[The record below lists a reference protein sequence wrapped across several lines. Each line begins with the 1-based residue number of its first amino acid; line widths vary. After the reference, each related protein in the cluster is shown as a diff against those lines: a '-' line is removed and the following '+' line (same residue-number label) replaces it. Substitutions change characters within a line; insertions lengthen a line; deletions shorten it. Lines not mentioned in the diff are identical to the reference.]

1 MISVIIVSFKEPKS
15 IGKCISCIADR
26 KYSGIVSPF
35 EILQVSP
42 DELTLKAGKKEAH
55 KLGLSKKQFIQVID
69 PCKGKPYALKMAL
82 KKAKGDIIILTD
94 GDTYFDRNAVE
105 EILKP
110 FGNDNVGGVSGRPV
124 SRDEKNNPMAYYGHL
139 LSDSAHHKR
148 SHTMKLIPNTNY
160 YISNKEF
167 FPMSGYIMAVRN
179 IDLNIPEDVLSDD
192 AYISYTLRNKGLE
205 IGYAPEARCFVKYP
219 TSLKD
224 YFKQKVRSIGGFI
237 QLEKYEVFKRDKQSR
252 SIGIELKYFFF
263 VFKYAKNIKELIW
276 SLLFFPI
283 RLWTW
288 MRIFWER
295 RVVKK
300 DFKKTWVRIES
311 TK

>member
-1 MISVIIVSFKEPKS
+1 MIVTFKEPKS

-26 KYSGIVSPF
+26 KYSGIQSPF

-42 DELTLKAGKKEAH
+42 DELTLKAGKKAAH
-55 KLGLSKKQFIQVID
+55 KLGLSKKQFIQIID

-94 GDTYFDRNAVE
+94 GDTYFDTNAVE

-110 FGNDNVGGVSGRPV
+110 FEDENVGGVSGRPV
-124 SRDEKNNPMAYYGHL
+124 SRDERNNPMAYYGHI
-139 LSDSAHHKR
+139 LSDSAHHRR
-148 SHTMKLIPNTNY
+148 SHTMKLVPNSNY
-160 YISNKEF
+160 YISDQEF
-167 FPMSGYIMAVRN
+167 FQMSGYIMAIRN
-179 IDLNIPEDVLSDD
+179 TDLNIQYDVFSDD
-192 AYISYTLRNKGLE
+192 VNISYTLRNKGLE
-205 IGYAPEARCFVKYP
+205 IGYAHKGKCFVKYP
-219 TSLKD
+219 TTLKD

-237 QLEKYEVFKRDKQSR
+237 QLEQSDVFKRDKQSR
-252 SIGIELKYFFF
+252 SLGIELKYVFF
-263 VFKYAKNIKELIW
+263 VFKYAKTFQEFIW

-288 MRIFWER
+288 IRIFWER
-295 RVVKK
+295 RIFKK